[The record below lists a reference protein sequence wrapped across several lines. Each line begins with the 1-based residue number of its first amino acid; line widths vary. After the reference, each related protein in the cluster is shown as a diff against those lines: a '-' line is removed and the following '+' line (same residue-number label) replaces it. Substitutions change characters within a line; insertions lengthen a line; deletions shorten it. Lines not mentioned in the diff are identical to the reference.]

1 MKNIYFI
8 GNDGNGL
15 CYELLNLESHFY
27 GTNPE
32 NHKKSMSDY
41 SKDLYSMSLS
51 YKNMRYF
58 NEYAKQIDVSIF
70 NCTAGGALN
79 MFERKKY
86 EDVINEK

>member
-1 MKNIYFI
+1 
-8 GNDGNGL
+8 
-15 CYELLNLESHFY
+15 
-27 GTNPE
+27 
-32 NHKKSMSDY
+32 MSDY